1 MQLSEFTYVFLILCV
16 PFIGYIVSTTNPKKG
31 FTLLFSSIIFLTVFI
46 NQSIFTF
53 LGILFLGIYAN
64 LLNKKE
70 KNYILLLSIISFLI
84 GSFNIVGLALLK
96 STLPILLVSSVFSLM
111 MIGHWF
117 LVDPTI
123 SRVGMKNIAIFSTSL
138 SLGLS
143 VLVFFDFYESSSDL
157 FNLLSSNVLNNV
169 IVFLYVSAAILSFG
183 SFKSLQEK
191 SYTGVMASTGL
202 SYLSLI
208 VSMGASGTLILSI

>member
-16 PFIGYIVSTTNPKKG
+16 PFIGYIVNTTNPKKG
-31 FTLLFSSIIFLTVFI
+31 FTILFSSIIFLAVFI
-46 NQSIFTF
+46 NPSLFTF
-53 LGILFLGIYAN
+53 LGILFLGLYAK

-70 KNYILLLSIISFLI
+70 SNYLLLLSTISFLI
-84 GSFNIVGLALLK
+84 GSFTFVGFELLK
-96 STLPILLVSSVFSLM
+96 SILPILLVSSVFSLM

-143 VLVFFDFYESSSDL
+143 VLVFFNFYESSSSL
-157 FNLLSSNVLNNV
+157 FNLLSNSVLNNV
-169 IVFLYVSAAILSFG
+169 IVFLYISAAILSFG

>member
-31 FTLLFSSIIFLTVFI
+31 FTLLFSSIIFFTVFI
-46 NQSIFTF
+46 YQSTFTLLGIFF
-53 LGILFLGIYAN
+53 LGLYTN

-70 KNYILLLSIISFLI
+70 KNYILLLSIVSFLI
-84 GSFNIVGLALLK
+84 GSFNFVGIELLK

-123 SRVGMKNIAIFSTSL
+123 SRVGMKNISIFSTFL
-138 SLGLS
+138 SLFLS
-143 VLVFFDFYESSSDL
+143 VLVFFDFYESSTDL
-157 FNLLSSNVLNNV
+157 FNLLSNNVLNNV
-169 IVFLYVSAAILSFG
+169 MVFLYISAAILSFG

>member
-1 MQLSEFTYVFLILCV
+1 
-16 PFIGYIVSTTNPKKG
+16 
-31 FTLLFSSIIFLTVFI
+31 
-46 NQSIFTF
+46 
-53 LGILFLGIYAN
+53 
-64 LLNKKE
+64 
-70 KNYILLLSIISFLI
+70 
-84 GSFNIVGLALLK
+84 
-96 STLPILLVSSVFSLM
+96 M

-123 SRVGMKNIAIFSTSL
+123 SKVGMKNIAIFSTSI

-143 VLVFFDFYESSSDL
+143 VLVFFDFYENSSNL
-157 FNLLSSNVLNNV
+157 FNLLSTNTLNNI

>member
-16 PFIGYIVSTTNPKKG
+16 PFIGYIVNTTNPKKG
-31 FTLLFSSIIFLTVFI
+31 FTILFSSIIFLAVFI
-46 NQSIFTF
+46 NPSLFTF
-53 LGILFLGIYAN
+53 LGILFLGLYAK
-64 LLNKKE
+64 LLDKKE
-70 KNYILLLSIISFLI
+70 SNYLLLLSTISFLI
-84 GSFNIVGLALLK
+84 GSFNFVGLELLK
-96 STLPILLVSSVFSLM
+96 AILPILLVSSVFSLM

-143 VLVFFDFYESSSDL
+143 VLVFFNFYESSSSL
-157 FNLLSSNVLNNV
+157 FNLLSNSVLNNV
-169 IVFLYVSAAILSFG
+169 MVFLYISAAILSFG

-208 VSMGASGTLILSI
+208 VSMGSSGTLILSI

>member
-16 PFIGYIVSTTNPKKG
+16 PFIGYIVNTRNPKKG
-31 FTLLFSSIIFLTVFI
+31 FTILFSSIIFLAVFI
-46 NQSIFTF
+46 NPSLFTF
-53 LGILFLGIYAN
+53 LGILFLGLYAK
-64 LLNKKE
+64 LLDKKE
-70 KNYILLLSIISFLI
+70 SNYLLLLSTISFLI
-84 GSFNIVGLALLK
+84 GSFNFVGLELLK
-96 STLPILLVSSVFSLM
+96 AILPILLVSSVFSLM

-143 VLVFFDFYESSSDL
+143 VLVFFNFYESSSSL
-157 FNLLSSNVLNNV
+157 FNLLSNGVLNNV
-169 IVFLYVSAAILSFG
+169 IVFLYISAAILSFG

-208 VSMGASGTLILSI
+208 VSMGSSGTLILSI

>member
-70 KNYILLLSIISFLI
+70 KNYILLLSIVSFLI
-84 GSFNIVGLALLK
+84 GSFNFVGLELLK

-157 FNLLSSNVLNNV
+157 FNLLSNNVLNNV

>member
-31 FTLLFSSIIFLTVFI
+31 FTLLFSSIIFFTVFI
-46 NQSIFTF
+46 YLSTFTLLGIFF
-53 LGILFLGIYAN
+53 LGLYTN

-70 KNYILLLSIISFLI
+70 KNYILLLSIVSFLI
-84 GSFNIVGLALLK
+84 GSFNLVGLELLK

-123 SRVGMKNIAIFSTSL
+123 SRVGMKNISIFSTFL
-138 SLGLS
+138 SLFLS
-143 VLVFFDFYESSSDL
+143 VLVFFDFYESSMDL
-157 FNLLSSNVLNNV
+157 FNLLSNNVLNNV
-169 IVFLYVSAAILSFG
+169 MVFLYISAAILSFG

>member
-16 PFIGYIVSTTNPKKG
+16 PFIGYIVNTTNPKKG
-31 FTLLFSSIIFLTVFI
+31 FTILFSSIIFLSVFI
-46 NQSIFTF
+46 NPSLFTF
-53 LGILFLGIYAN
+53 LGILFLGLYAK
-64 LLNKKE
+64 LLDKKE
-70 KNYILLLSIISFLI
+70 SNYLLLLSTISFLI
-84 GSFNIVGLALLK
+84 GSFNFVGLELLK
-96 STLPILLVSSVFSLM
+96 AILPILLVSSVFSLM

-143 VLVFFDFYESSSDL
+143 VLVFFNFYESSSSL
-157 FNLLSSNVLNNV
+157 FNLLSNGVLNNV
-169 IVFLYVSAAILSFG
+169 IVFLYISAAILSFG

>member
-31 FTLLFSSIIFLTVFI
+31 FTLLFSSIIFFTVFI
-46 NQSIFTF
+46 YQSTFTLLGIFF
-53 LGILFLGIYAN
+53 LGLYTN

-70 KNYILLLSIISFLI
+70 KNYILLLSIVSFLI
-84 GSFNIVGLALLK
+84 GSFNFVGIELLK

-123 SRVGMKNIAIFSTSL
+123 SRVGMKNISIFSTFL
-138 SLGLS
+138 SLFLS
-143 VLVFFDFYESSSDL
+143 VLVFFDFYESSMDL
-157 FNLLSSNVLNNV
+157 FNLLSNNVLNNV
-169 IVFLYVSAAILSFG
+169 MVFLYISAAILSFG